1 WTQSHRQHHALCQC
15 ERCGSL
21 RRGFE
26 PVHADGTMKRRRR
39 KSTARRKFRSR
50 LLACIRRHNGKWV
63 TIAKIACDFHP
74 NHRDVRIA
82 GTLKQLIAEGKV
94 EEHARLAPAF
104 RTLFPPCEETR

>member
-1 WTQSHRQHHALCQC
+1 
-15 ERCGSL
+15 
-21 RRGFE
+21 
-26 PVHADGTMKRRRR
+26 MKRRRH

-50 LLACIRRHNGKWV
+50 LLACIRRHNGNWV

-94 EEHARLAPAF
+94 EEHARLRPLSVRYF
-104 RTLFPPCEETR
+104 RLVRKRDD